1 MAGEPLGGEEIGE
14 GDGFRGDPR
23 SNVGAKHQIRGS
35 LWVVFNGSGEAAI
48 SWWLA
53 VEEINSS
60 SNKQKIF
67 MCLVLDT

>member
-1 MAGEPLGGEEIGE
+1 MGAGGILENRWGETPNPRKFV
-14 GDGFRGDPR
+14 GF
-23 SNVGAKHQIRGS
+23 
-35 LWVVFNGSGEAAI
+35 FNGSGEAAI

-67 MCLVLDT
+67 MCLVLDTQIYYQNYTQNVGK